1 MNQILYVQEKQNNH
15 SLNTKKI
22 VLFFAICIILFGV
35 VLLGEGIY
43 YIYQNKINEKVVPQ
57 PSDGNTNTQIPPP
70 NIVLTQTEDNKLIMN
85 IQSTVAIS
93 HLIYSWNNESAQTIE
108 ETGKTTIE
116 EIIDI
121 PIGENV
127 LNLSVI
133 DSNGNETKESKSFVI
148 DLTKPVI
155 GLDKVGNN
163 IKISVVSETELS
175 YITYRWNLEEEK
187 REDMSTYEDK
197 KNFEKI
203 IGIPKGQN
211 TLKIIAVDINQ
222 NESEKSQEIKGVT
235 RAKTNVVKVDNCLEF
250 TVVGEENIKTVE
262 FTFNGKTYVMNTD
275 TFGETNTVHYKVQMV
290 EGMNYL
296 KIVSTTQSDAVDTT
310 TWKYEYKA
318 Q

>member
-22 VLFFAICIILFGV
+22 VLFFAVCLILFGV

-57 PSDGNTNTQIPPP
+57 SSDGNNTQIPPP
-70 NIVLTQTEDNKLIMN
+70 NIVLTQTEDNKVIIN

-108 ETGKTTIE
+108 ETGKTNIE

-133 DSNGNETKESKSFVI
+133 DSNGNETKESKSFVV

-155 GLDKVGNN
+155 ELYSVGNN

-187 REDMSTYEDK
+187 REDMTIYENK
-197 KNFEKI
+197 KNFEKTI
-203 IGIPKGQN
+203 EIPKGQN
-211 TLKIIAVDINQ
+211 TLKIVAVDINQ

-235 RAKTNVVKVDNCLEF
+235 KAKTNVIKVDNYLEF

-262 FTFNGKTYVMNTD
+262 FTINGKAYVMNTD
-275 TFGETNTVHYKVQMV
+275 TFGETNTVRYKVPMI

>member
-22 VLFFAICIILFGV
+22 VLFFAVCLILFGV

-57 PSDGNTNTQIPPP
+57 PSDGNNTQVPPP
-70 NIVLTQTEDNKLIMN
+70 NIVLTQTEDNKLIIN

-108 ETGKTTIE
+108 ETGKTNIE

-155 GLDKVGNN
+155 ELYSVGNS

-175 YITYRWNLEEEK
+175 YITYRWNLEEEI
-187 REDMSTYEDK
+187 REDMSTYENK
-197 KNFEKI
+197 KNFEKTI
-203 IGIPKGQN
+203 EIPKGQN

-235 RAKTNVVKVDNCLEF
+235 RAKTNVVKVDNYLEF
-250 TVVGEENIKTVE
+250 TVVGEENIKTVG

-275 TFGETNTVHYKVQMV
+275 TFGETNTVHYKVKMV

-310 TWKYEYKA
+310 TWKYEYKT

>member
-1 MNQILYVQEKQNNH
+1 MNQILYVQEKHNNH
-15 SLNTKKI
+15 SLDIKKI
-22 VLFFAICIILFGV
+22 ILFFAIFIILFGV

-43 YIYQNKINEKVVPQ
+43 YIYQNKINEKVTPQ
-57 PSDGNTNTQIPPP
+57 PSGGNNTTQVPPP
-70 NIVLTQTEDNKLIMN
+70 NIALTQTEDNKLIIN

-108 ETGKTTIE
+108 ETGKTNIE

-222 NESEKSQEIKGVT
+222 NESEKSIEIKGVT

-310 TWKYEYKA
+310 TWKYEYKG